1 MARDIEDPF
10 HYDPN
15 ELPLPQLQYK
25 LNERLLSVSHARRPM
40 ASTDIGELS
49 GPHNTVVLPEQVQRH
64 QCSTASFPSI
74 EIIEICWEYLLDASS
89 NHPAGTVDL

>member
-25 LNERLLSVSHARRPM
+25 LNERLLAVSHARRPV
-40 ASTDIGELS
+40 ASTDVGEIS
-49 GPHNTVVLPEQVQRH
+49 GPHNTVVLPDQVQSH
-64 QCSTASFPSI
+64 TLSQHALVLGS
-74 EIIEICWEYLLDASS
+74 
-89 NHPAGTVDL
+89 